1 MRGDLTVAYRPI
13 KPLEL
18 RFNVLNVADTTYY
31 DALHPGH
38 VDSGRGP
45 HLPPHRHLEV
55 LDPRHAPPRPQ
66 GPDRDAGG
74 ARRALL
80 DDAKWVDGRMTAGHL
95 SAKAKHNLQVAEGTP
110 EAREMGEVIVTALE
124 RNPLFMS
131 AALPLRV
138 FPPLFNRYEPG
149 MAFGAHVDNAI
160 RQVAG
165 SPLRVRTDLSA
176 TLFLTPPEEYDGG
189 ELVVD
194 DTYGAHSVKLPAGDM
209 ILYPAT
215 SLHRVIPVTRGA
227 RLASIFWVQSMVRD
241 DGERSL
247 LFDLDMAISQVSEAT
262 PDNPGVVAL
271 TSCYHNLLRRWA
283 DA

>member
-1 MRGDLTVAYRPI
+1 MLLHIPKVLTARQVAHCR
-13 KPLEL
+13 
-18 RFNVLNVADTTYY
+18 T
-31 DALHPGH
+31 
-38 VDSGRGP
+38 
-45 HLPPHRHLEV
+45 
-55 LDPRHAPPRPQ
+55 
-66 GPDRDAGG
+66 
-74 ARRALL
+74 LL
-80 DDAKWVDGRMTAGHL
+80 DDAKWVDGRETSGHL
-95 SAKAKHNLQVAEGTP
+95 AARVKHNRQVDEATP
-110 EAREMGEVIVTALE
+110 EAREMGSIVVSALE
-124 RNPLFMS
+124 RTPLFMA

-149 MAFGAHVDNAI
+149 MGFGAHVDNAI
-160 RQVAG
+160 RELTS

-176 TLFLTPPEEYDGG
+176 TLFLSAPEEYDGG

-194 DTYGAHSVKLPAGDM
+194 DTYGAHSVKLPASDM

-215 SLHRVIPVTRGA
+215 SLHRVVPVTRGA

-262 PDNPGVVAL
+262 PDSSGVVAL

>member
-1 MRGDLTVAYRPI
+1 MLLHIPKVLTARQVAHCR
-13 KPLEL
+13 
-18 RFNVLNVADTTYY
+18 T
-31 DALHPGH
+31 
-38 VDSGRGP
+38 
-45 HLPPHRHLEV
+45 
-55 LDPRHAPPRPQ
+55 
-66 GPDRDAGG
+66 
-74 ARRALL
+74 LL
-80 DDAKWVDGRMTAGHL
+80 DDAKWVDGRETSGHL
-95 SAKAKHNLQVAEGTP
+95 AARVKHNRQVDEATP
-110 EAREMGEVIVTALE
+110 EAREMGSIVVSALE
-124 RNPLFMS
+124 RTPLFMA

-138 FPPLFNRYEPG
+138 FPPLFNRYEPS

-160 RQVAG
+160 RELTS

-176 TLFLTPPEEYDGG
+176 TLFLSAPEEYDGG

-215 SLHRVIPVTRGA
+215 SLHRVVPVTRGV

-262 PDNPGVVAL
+262 PDSPGVVAL